1 MRKLYEIRVRVY
13 DAMGV
18 MPARFT
24 RWYQCWESA
33 HRRAEVLCKRYG
45 ARGRMVEEY
54 REVD

>member
-1 MRKLYEIRVRVY
+1 MNKLYEIRIRVY

-33 HRRAEVLCKRYG
+33 HRRAEILCKRYG
-45 ARGRMVEEY
+45 SRGRMVEEY
-54 REVD
+54 REAE

>member
-1 MRKLYEIRVRVY
+1 MKKPCEVRIRVY

-18 MPARFT
+18 LATRFT
-24 RWYQCWESA
+24 RWYRCWESA